1 MVQLVKNPPTRGE
14 TACST
19 REPGLIPVSGRS
31 PGKENGNRLQYSWL
45 RNPTDREAWWATVYG
60 VANVRHYLVTK
71 PPQLIES
78 FIFLSVP
85 YARNSHRVMWDYDPR
100 KCWVLNEFASQLNT
114 RLKKLQS
121 LQWVASKSAELWP
134 RTRHYF
140 IILIWKQICSLPQK
154 EALSLSSTVVCY
166 VNSLIKTVKR
176 KSVYNSAQKDC
187 QKWWGFPGGSAVK
200 IPRFQRQGPWLGP
213 GFNPWS
219 WKLRACKRCLMAKK
233 KKKKEKQTKINMGNC
248 LSHAYKLV

>member
-1 MVQLVKNPPTRGE
+1 
-14 TACST
+14 
-19 REPGLIPVSGRS
+19 
-31 PGKENGNRLQYSWL
+31 
-45 RNPTDREAWWATVYG
+45 
-60 VANVRHYLVTK
+60 
-71 PPQLIES
+71 
-78 FIFLSVP
+78 
-85 YARNSHRVMWDYDPR
+85 MWDDDPR

-187 QKWWGFPGGSAVK
+187 QKWWGFPGGPAVK
-200 IPRFQRQGPWLGP
+200 IPCFQRQGPWLGP

-233 KKKKEKQTKINMGNC
+233 KKKKKEKEIKQTKINMENC
-248 LSHAYKLV
+248 LSHAYELV